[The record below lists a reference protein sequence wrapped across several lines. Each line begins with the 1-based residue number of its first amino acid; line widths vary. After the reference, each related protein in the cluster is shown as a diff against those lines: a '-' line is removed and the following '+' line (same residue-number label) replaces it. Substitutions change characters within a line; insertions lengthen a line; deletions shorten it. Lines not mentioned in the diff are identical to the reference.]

1 MVVGAIVEASAL
13 VHRYGER
20 AALDGL
26 SFQVAEGDVYGI
38 LGPNGCGK
46 STLFRILCTLER
58 PQQGTAT
65 VAGFDAAKGGMR
77 LRRQI
82 GVVFQNGSLDRRLTV
97 RENLVAQGHMQTIHG
112 QALKSRVDELL
123 AEFGLETRAGDE
135 TRTLSGG
142 LKRKVEIAKAIIHKP
157 RVLLLDEAS
166 TGLDPAARREM
177 WAALNR
183 LRSMSPVTILFTTH
197 LMDEAENATRLLM
210 ISRGK
215 AVAEDTPERLKARVG
230 GDVVQFESS
239 SATFASDLRQRFAG
253 EPVESGGRVSV
264 ETPAGHRF
272 IAEAFEAFPG
282 QILSAS
288 LHRPTLEDVFF
299 KAAGEYL
306 EKTGSEAAGA

>member
-1 MVVGAIVEASAL
+1 MAGAIVQASGL
-13 VHRYGER
+13 RHVYGNR

-26 SFQVAEGDVYGI
+26 SFTVSEGDVYGI

-58 PQQGTAT
+58 PQQGTA
-65 VAGFDAAKGGMR
+65 VIAGLDAAHGGIR
-77 LRRQI
+77 LRREI
-82 GVVFQNGSLDRRLTV
+82 GVVFQNGSLDARLTV
-97 RENLVAQGHMQTIHG
+97 RENLTAQGYLQSISG
-112 QALKSRVDELL
+112 EALKSRVAELL
-123 AEFGLETRAGDE
+123 AEFGLESRADDE
-135 TRTLSGG
+135 ARTLSGG

-177 WAALNR
+177 WAALGR
-183 LRSMSPVTILFTTH
+183 LRSASPVTILFTTH

-210 ISRGK
+210 MSRGK
-215 AVAEDTPERLKARVG
+215 AVAEDTPERLKSRVG
-230 GDVVQFESS
+230 GDVVVFESD
-239 SATFASDLRQRFAG
+239 SAELAEALRKRF
-253 EPVESGGRVSV
+253 PVDVNEGGGKISV

-282 QILSAS
+282 RIASAS

-299 KAAGEYL
+299 KAAGEHL
-306 EKTGSEAAGA
+306 EGTETEARGA

>member
-1 MVVGAIVEASAL
+1 MGGTIVEASGL
-13 VHRYGER
+13 RHLYGQR

-26 SFQVAEGDVYGI
+26 SFTVSEGDVYGI

-58 PQQGTAT
+58 PQQGTAAIAS
-65 VAGFDAAKGGMR
+65 VDAAKGGIR
-77 LRRQI
+77 LRKLI

-97 RENLVAQGHMQTIHG
+97 RENLIAQGHLQSISGPGLQT
-112 QALKSRVDELL
+112 RVDELL

-135 TRTLSGG
+135 ARTLSGG

-183 LRSMSPVTILFTTH
+183 LRTASPVTILFTTH
-197 LMDEAENATRLLM
+197 LMDEADNATRLLM
-210 ISRGK
+210 MSHGK

-230 GDVVQFESS
+230 GDVVEFESES
-239 SATFASDLRQRFAG
+239 PGLADDLKKRF
-253 EPVESGGRVSV
+253 PVEVNESGGRISV

-282 QILSAS
+282 RITSAS

-299 KAAGEYL
+299 RVAGELL
-306 EKTGSEAAGA
+306 EGSGTEAADA